1 MPDRRPAQG
10 RPSRPGRSA
19 VPLSEHEQRLFEQI
33 ERSLAEDPKFAS
45 AVRATDPRFHAKRRM
60 IAAGILLLAGM
71 ALLVYGVAIS
81 IPLLGVGGFLVMLCA
96 LAFGVQAYRRGQ
108 STDLHAVGGTA
119 TRRTRQRRGG
129 LVDRLE
135 ERWRRRPEGD
145 L

>member
-1 MPDRRPAQG
+1 M
-10 RPSRPGRSA
+10 
-19 VPLSEHEQRLFEQI
+19 PLSEHEQRLFEQI

-71 ALLVYGVAIS
+71 ALLVYGVAIR

-108 STDLHAVGGTA
+108 TTDLHAVGGTA
-119 TRRTRQRRGG
+119 SRRTRQRRGG